1 MRHSIADLNR
11 LSRED
16 FVRVVGPVFEHSPW
30 IAAATAAQ
38 RPFATVGDLHR
49 AMCERVRAAPAGLQ
63 LALIRAHPD
72 LASRAEL
79 TEESSHEQAS
89 VGLNRLAP
97 EEAAVFQ
104 EKLAAYRDR
113 FEFPFVV
120 CARLNRKETI
130 MAALVRR
137 LENSSKQERINALEE
152 IFKIADLRLRD
163 LAAA

>member
-1 MRHSIADLNR
+1 M
-11 LSRED
+11 
-16 FVRVVGPVFEHSPW
+16 
-30 IAAATAAQ
+30 
-38 RPFATVGDLHR
+38 
-49 AMCERVRAAPAGLQ
+49 
-63 LALIRAHPD
+63 LIRAHPD

-79 TEESSHEQAS
+79 TEESSREQTS

-120 CARLNRKETI
+120 CARLNRKESI

-137 LENSSKQERINALEE
+137 LENSSKEERINALEE

-163 LAAA
+163 LASD